1 MKEALESELEVP
13 NRNIEPAIASIGAV
27 PDVSIR
33 HEPELKGGYAQL
45 AKKGTIRF
53 TSYETTERE

>member
-27 PDVSIR
+27 PDVR
-33 HEPELKGGYAQL
+33 PELKGGYAQL